1 MFHVIKFIGSK
12 STFKILLLLATFL
25 RRFMHFLWNFDLQ
38 VWFWGEV
45 FCIFFFLCPCFVK
58 PSSLT
63 GLSPSL
69 RVPSWKSVWWP
80 SCHCLP
86 KLPNFTPS
94 YKHHNWNVFIPFF
107 STGNET
113 QSAIA
118 SFQLRCPHLVTHSPL
133 CFSCVLFS
141 PWRAFVLFCFYRLA
155 MPLFSFYINFLYIRT
170 KSVSKHNLPTC
181 PEYPH
186 SIFKQ
191 FWIGFHL
198 LVKLLIIVTSKISI
212 LPNLIVKS

>member
-94 YKHHNWNVFIPFF
+94 YKAP
-107 STGNET
+107 
-113 QSAIA
+113 
-118 SFQLRCPHLVTHSPL
+118 QLE
-133 CFSCVLFS
+133 
-141 PWRAFVLFCFYRLA
+141 CFYS
-155 MPLFSFYINFLYIRT
+155 LFLHRKWNTVCHCQLPAEVSTSGYSFTTLLFLCT
-170 KSVSKHNLPTC
+170 V
-181 PEYPH
+181 
-186 SIFKQ
+186 
-191 FWIGFHL
+191 
-198 LVKLLIIVTSKISI
+198 
-212 LPNLIVKS
+212 